1 MGPMADLAFLAVG
14 AGFLALCWLFV
25 RACERL

>member
-1 MGPMADLAFLAVG
+1 MADLAFLAVG